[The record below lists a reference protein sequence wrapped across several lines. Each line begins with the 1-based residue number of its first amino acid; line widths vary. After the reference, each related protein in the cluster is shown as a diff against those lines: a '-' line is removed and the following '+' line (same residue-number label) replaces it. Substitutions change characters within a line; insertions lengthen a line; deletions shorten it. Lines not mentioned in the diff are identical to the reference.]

1 MCAAEGLVGKAF
13 LFLPITALFCN
24 ITKKLIFITCAG
36 VCAVGIGRAKSSLS
50 VRIGEE
56 QEELIFD
63 QMCFGFNS
71 TAVFFSTALF
81 T

>member
-1 MCAAEGLVGKAF
+1 MCVAEGLVGKAF
-13 LFLPITALFCN
+13 LFLPITLFCN

-36 VCAVGIGRAKSSLS
+36 ACAVGIGRAKSSLS